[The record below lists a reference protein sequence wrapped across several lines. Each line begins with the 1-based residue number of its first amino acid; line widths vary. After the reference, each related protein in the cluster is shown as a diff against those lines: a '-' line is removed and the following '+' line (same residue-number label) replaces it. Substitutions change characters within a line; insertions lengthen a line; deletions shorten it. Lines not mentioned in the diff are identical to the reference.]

1 MALQVLGDLVG
12 LGVNYFDTDNM
23 GYVKTAAEV
32 SSDNSALMRNIRKN
46 ENALQGAL
54 MDVSRAVMACGR
66 FMGVGLPEKGDVG
79 VICDD
84 SFIQDTASEKQRD
97 MAEVAA
103 GLMTREEYRSRW
115 YRGVFGCGYRRPAR
129 EATHA
134 EEPPAATFD
143 SQGAQARGTH
153 GPSPQPKKK
162 SFSPYSEP
170 LSSAAEP
177 SPFSSSS
184 FSRVDM
190 ALICPSLMSRASASL
205 KAKSRSSSCPA

>member
-23 GYVKTAAEV
+23 GYVKTATEV
-32 SSDNSALMRNIRKN
+32 SSDNSALMRNIRKS

-66 FMGVGLPEKGDVG
+66 FMGVGLTEKGDVG

-84 SFIQDTASEKQRD
+84 SFILDTASEKRQD
-97 MAEVAA
+97 MDEVAA
-103 GLMTREEYRSRW
+103 GLVTREEYRSRW
-115 YRGVFGCGYRRPAR
+115 YGESSAAAAAGSHAKPRTRRSLRPPRSTRRARRPVAR
-129 EATHA
+129 T
-134 EEPPAATFD
+134 
-143 SQGAQARGTH
+143 ARRR
-153 GPSPQPKKK
+153 SRKK

-177 SPFSSSS
+177 SSFLPSS

-190 ALICPSLMSRASASL
+190 ALICPSPMSRASASL
-205 KAKSRSSSCPA
+205 KAKSRSSSCSA